1 MKRLLFIEDELA
13 LQKTLGDMFRKNG
26 YEVIS
31 ALNGKAGIELANKE
45 KPDVILLDL
54 ILPKMDGFEVLSNL
68 KKTEE
73 TKEIPVIILTNLD
86 NISDIDKALELG
98 AKIYLVKANYS
109 QEEVVEKVNQVLSSR
124 EKTKE

>member
-13 LQKTLGDMFRKNG
+13 LQKTLGDMFRRNG

-109 QEEVVEKVNQVLSSR
+109 QEEVVEKVNQILSSR

>member
-109 QEEVVEKVNQVLSSR
+109 QEEVVEKVNQILSSR